1 MPAEVD
7 DALWAA
13 VLAEAGIA
21 PRGGPDRPADDI
33 PLAEL
38 AGDEVGLLRLFGA
51 VERRVAGGFST
62 DLLDVLVTFGDLA
75 HFVAV
80 RRSAEVGR

>member
-1 MPAEVD
+1 MPIED
-7 DALWAA
+7 DGGFWAA

-21 PRGGPDRPADDI
+21 ARTYPHDDL
-33 PLAEL
+33 PLEVL
-38 AGDEVGLLRLFGA
+38 AGDEVGLFRLFAA

-62 DLLDVLVTFGDLA
+62 DLLDVLETFGDLA

-80 RRSAEVGR
+80 RRSAEAVR